1 MHSKK
6 ANPASGAYPAPTFK
20 YNKRDKNVKTTN
32 ILFGACALLASSSVW
47 SHGYITMP
55 ESRNLLCK
63 QGGNSACGAIQWEPQ
78 SLEAPSGFP
87 AQGPAD
93 GVIASAA
100 LPQFGELNEQ
110 TSSRWTKRSMKA
122 GANNF
127 SWQFTANHA
136 SRNWRYYITK
146 TGWNPNQK
154 LSRASFDLTPFCT
167 VNGNGVQPPM
177 QVTHACNVPQRAGYQ
192 VILGVW
198 EVADTPN
205 SFYNM
210 VDVMFTD
217 DGTVPEWTQRGA
229 IYPSVD
235 LAAGDSVATRVFDA
249 AGEKPELQTTVRIG
263 SATEGLRNNW
273 SFNLATRVNAEQP
286 LLRAGQLGA
295 DGKIT
300 PIYGQNTIY
309 SKTSSAL
316 TRVEVQINKD
326 TLPPADFTVT
336 GLQSAYV
343 IKGGQLSINFS
354 VSANSAME
362 VSAYV
367 YDQAGV
373 SKGFDSATLN
383 NSSDGL
389 SVALTQPAAGP
400 HQLVLKGV
408 PANGG
413 AAVQKTFALTLS
425 VEGAA
430 TYDYVFPASIS
441 AYKAGTRVLQQKDGK
456 VYTCKPYPYSGWC
469 TVWSASSTQY
479 EPGVG
484 AYWRD
489 AWTVQ

>member
-1 MHSKK
+1 M
-6 ANPASGAYPAPTFK
+6 
-20 YNKRDKNVKTTN
+20 
-32 ILFGACALLASSSVW
+32 ILGACALLSSAGAW
-47 SHGYITMP
+47 AHGYLTMP
-55 ESRNLLCK
+55 ASRNLLCK

-93 GVIASAA
+93 GVIAGAA
-100 LPQFGELNEQ
+100 LPQFSELNEQ
-110 TSSRWTKRSMKA
+110 TSSRWTKRAIKA
-122 GANNF
+122 GPNNF

-136 SRNWRYYITK
+136 SRNWRYYITRAD
-146 TGWNPNQK
+146 WNPNQK
-154 LSRASFDLTPFCT
+154 LTRAAFELTPFCT
-167 VNGNGVQPPM
+167 VNGNNVQPPM

-205 SFYNM
+205 SFYNV
-210 VDVMFTD
+210 VDVMFG
-217 DGTVPEWTQRGA
+217 DGDHVPQWSERGA

-263 SATEGLRNNW
+263 SPTEGLRNNW
-273 SFNLATRVNAEQP
+273 AFNLATRINAEQA
-286 LLRAGQLGA
+286 LLHAGQTGA
-295 DGKIT
+295 DGSIT
-300 PIYGQNTIY
+300 PVYGQNTIY
-309 SKTSSAL
+309 AKTGSTL

-326 TLPPADFTVT
+326 TLPPAEFSVT

-343 IKGGQLSINFS
+343 IKGGQLSIDLS
-354 VSANSAME
+354 VSAASAME

-367 YDQAGV
+367 YDQAGL
-373 SKGFDSATLN
+373 SKGFDSTPLN
-383 NSSDGL
+383 NNSAPL
-389 SVALTQPAAGP
+389 SISLSQPAAGP
-400 HQLVLKGV
+400 HQLVLKAV

-413 AAVQKTFALTLS
+413 AALQKTFSLTLT

-430 TYDYVFPASIS
+430 TYDHVFPASLG

-456 VYTCKPYPYSGWC
+456 VYACKPYPYSGWC
-469 TVWSASSTQY
+469 TVWSATSIQY

-484 AYWRD
+484 AYWKD
-489 AWTVQ
+489 AWTLQ

>member
-1 MHSKK
+1 MKK
-6 ANPASGAYPAPTFK
+6 LSN
-20 YNKRDKNVKTTN
+20 
-32 ILFGACALLASSSVW
+32 LFGACALLASASAW
-47 SHGYITMP
+47 SHGYILKP

-78 SLEAPSGFP
+78 SLEAASGFP

-93 GVIASAA
+93 GVIGGAA

-110 TSSRWTKRSMKA
+110 TSSRWSKHTLKS

-136 SRNWRYYITK
+136 SRNWRYYITRAD
-146 TGWNPNQK
+146 WNPNQK

-167 VNGNGVQPPM
+167 VSGNGVQPPM
-177 QVTHACNVPQRAGYQ
+177 QVTHACNVPQRSGYQ

-210 VDVMFTD
+210 IDVMFS
-217 DGTVPEWTQRGA
+217 DGGTAPEWTQRGA

-249 AGEKPELQTTVRIG
+249 AGEKPELQTTLRIG

-273 SFNLATRVNAEQP
+273 AHQLATRVNAEQP
-286 LLRAGQLGA
+286 LLHAGQMGQ
-295 DGKIT
+295 DGNIT
-300 PIYGQNTIY
+300 PVYGQNTIY
-309 SKTSSAL
+309 AKTSSAL
-316 TRVEVQINKD
+316 TRVEVQITKGAV
-326 TLPPADFTVT
+326 PAADFSVT
-336 GLQSAYV
+336 GLQNAYV
-343 IKGGQLSINFS
+343 IQDGQLTIDFS
-354 VSANSAME
+354 VSANAAMD

-373 SKGFDSATLN
+373 AKGFASAALDS
-383 NSSDGL
+383 NSAGL
-389 SVALTQPAAGP
+389 SISLDQPAAGA

-413 AAVQKTFALTLS
+413 AAVQKTFSLSVS

-430 TYDYVFPASIS
+430 AYDYVFPASLN
-441 AYKAGTRVLQQKDGK
+441 AYKAGTRVLQSKDGK

-469 TVWSASSTQY
+469 TVWSSASTQY

-484 AYWRD
+484 AHWQD
-489 AWTVQ
+489 AWTAP

>member
-1 MHSKK
+1 MKK
-6 ANPASGAYPAPTFK
+6 IST
-20 YNKRDKNVKTTN
+20 
-32 ILFGACALLASSSVW
+32 ILGACALLANASAW
-47 SHGYITMP
+47 SHGYITKP

-87 AQGPAD
+87 ALGPAD

-100 LPQFGELNEQ
+100 LAQFGELNEQ
-110 TSSRWTKRSMKA
+110 TSSRWTKRAMKA
-122 GANNF
+122 GANSF

-154 LSRASFDLTPFCT
+154 LTRASFDLTPFCT

-177 QVTHACNVPQRAGYQ
+177 TVTHACTVPQRAGYQ

-210 VDVMFTD
+210 IDVTFSD
-217 DGTVPEWTQRGA
+217 GGTVPEWTQRGA

-235 LAAGDSVATRVFDA
+235 LAPGDSVATRVFDA

-263 SATEGLRNNW
+263 SASEGLRNNW
-273 SFNLATRVNAEQP
+273 SFNLATRVNSEQP

-300 PIYGQNTIY
+300 PVYGQNTIY
-309 SKTSSAL
+309 AKTGSAL
-316 TRVEVQINKD
+316 SRVEVQINKD

-343 IKGGQLSINFS
+343 IKGGQLTIDLS
-354 VSANSAME
+354 VSATSAMD

-367 YDQAGV
+367 YDQAGA
-373 SKGFDSATLN
+373 SKGFDSAPLN
-383 NSSDGL
+383 NNSAAL
-389 SVALTQPAAGP
+389 SIPLTQPAAGT
-400 HQLVLKGV
+400 HQLVIKGV
-408 PANGG
+408 PGNGG

-425 VEGAA
+425 TEGA
-430 TYDYVFPASIS
+430 TGYDFVFPASIS
-441 AYKAGTRVLQQKDGK
+441 TYKAGTRVLQQKDGK
-456 VYTCKPYPYSGWC
+456 VYVCKPHPYSGWC
-469 TVWSASSTQY
+469 TVWSASSNQY

-489 AWTVQ
+489 AWTAQ

>member
-1 MHSKK
+1 MKTL
-6 ANPASGAYPAPTFK
+6 PLLLGA
-20 YNKRDKNVKTTN
+20 
-32 ILFGACALLASSSVW
+32 GALLASATAW
-47 SHGYITMP
+47 SHGYLTMP

-93 GVIASAA
+93 RVIASAA

-146 TGWNPNQK
+146 ADWNPNQK
-154 LSRASFDLTPFCT
+154 LTRASFDLTPFCT

-177 QVTHACNVPQRAGYQ
+177 QLTHACNVPARAGYQ

-198 EVADTPN
+198 EVYDTPN
-205 SFYNM
+205 SFYNL
-210 VDVMFTD
+210 VDVMFA
-217 DGTVPEWTQRGA
+217 DGTTAPEWTQRGA

-235 LAAGDSVATRVFDA
+235 LSAGDSVATRVFDA

-273 SFNLATRVNAEQP
+273 AFNLATRLNAEQP
-286 LLRAGQLGA
+286 LLRAGQPGA
-295 DGKIT
+295 DGKIN
-300 PIYGQNTIY
+300 PVYGQNTVY
-309 SKTSSAL
+309 AKTGSQL
-316 TRVEVQINKD
+316 TRVEVQINKE
-326 TLPPADFTVT
+326 TVPPAEFTVT
-336 GLQSAYV
+336 GLQSAYG
-343 IKGGQLSINFS
+343 IRGGQLTIDFS
-354 VSANSAME
+354 VSAGSAME

-383 NSSDGL
+383 NNGAPL
-389 SVALTQPAAGP
+389 SITLTEPMAGA

-413 AAVQKTFALTLS
+413 AAVQKTFNIALS
-425 VEGAA
+425 VEGTAA
-430 TYDYVFPASIS
+430 YDYMFPGSLS

-456 VYTCKPYPYSGWC
+456 IYTCKPFPYSGWC
-469 TVWSASSTQY
+469 AIWSASSTQY

-484 AYWRD
+484 AHWRD
-489 AWTVQ
+489 AWTAP

>member
-1 MHSKK
+1 M
-6 ANPASGAYPAPTFK
+6 
-20 YNKRDKNVKTTN
+20 KNFSL
-32 ILFGACALLASSSVW
+32 LFGACALLTSASAW
-47 SHGYITMP
+47 SHGYITKP

-63 QGGNSACGAIQWEPQ
+63 TGGNSACGAIQWEPQ

-87 AQGPAD
+87 AGGPAD

-110 TSSRWTKRSMKA
+110 TSSRWSKRPLKA

-127 SWQFTANHA
+127 TWQFTANHA
-136 SRNWRYYITK
+136 SRNWRYYITRAD
-146 TGWNPNQK
+146 WNPNQK

-167 VNGNGVQPPM
+167 VSGNGLQPPM
-177 QVTHACNVPQRAGYQ
+177 QVTHACNVPQRSGYQ
-192 VILGVW
+192 VILSVW

-210 VDVMFTD
+210 IDVTFS
-217 DGTVPEWTQRGA
+217 DGTTSPEWTQRGA

-249 AGEKPELQTTVRIG
+249 SGERADLQSTVRVG
-263 SATEGLRNNW
+263 SASEGLRNNW
-273 SFNLATRVNAEQP
+273 SYLLASKINAEQP
-286 LLRAGQLGA
+286 LLRAGQLGS

-300 PIYGQNTIY
+300 PVYGQNNVY
-309 SKTSSAL
+309 AKTSSTL
-316 TRVEVQINKD
+316 TRVEVQITKD
-326 TLPPADFTVT
+326 TVPPADFSVT
-336 GLQSAYV
+336 GLQPAYV
-343 IKGGQLSINFS
+343 IKGGQLAIDFS
-354 VSANSAME
+354 VSANAAMQ

-373 SKGFDSATLN
+373 AKGFASAQLD
-383 NSSDGL
+383 NSSAGM
-389 SVALTQPAAGP
+389 SVSLNQPAAGA

-413 AAVQKTFALTLS
+413 AAVQKTYPMTLS

-430 TYDYVFPASIS
+430 TYDHVFPASLS
-441 AYKAGTRVLQQKDGK
+441 SYRAGTRVLQSRDGK

-469 TVWSASSTQY
+469 TVWSSTSTQY

-484 AYWRD
+484 AHWQD
-489 AWTVQ
+489 AWTAP